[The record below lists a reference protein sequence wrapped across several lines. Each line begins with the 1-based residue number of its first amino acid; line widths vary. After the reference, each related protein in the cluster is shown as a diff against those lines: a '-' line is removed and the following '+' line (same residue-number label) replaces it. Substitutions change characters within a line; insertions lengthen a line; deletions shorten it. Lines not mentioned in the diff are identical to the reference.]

1 MMPAAILFA
10 FGAMGCYV
18 VLGLLHKAA
27 DKANCRPAQ
36 INIFLFGWSALFAL
50 FAMIAAGHYP
60 APPAAVW
67 RIAIPSGAC
76 GATAIFLFQTG
87 VRRGKIATSWLI
99 INLSAA
105 IPVFI
110 SIFFYGE
117 HVSPGKL
124 GALAA
129 MLVSLILLWVEKRTR
144 ETAL

>member
-1 MMPAAILFA
+1 MPVAILFA

-50 FAMIAAGHYP
+50 VAMIASGQYP
-60 APPAAVW
+60 SPPAAVW

-76 GATAIFLFQTG
+76 GATAILLFQTG

-99 INLSAA
+99 VNLSAA
-105 IPVFI
+105 IPVLI
-110 SIFFYGE
+110 SVFLYGE
-117 HVSPGKL
+117 HVSLGKV

-129 MLVSLILLWVEKRTR
+129 MLVSLLLLWIEKRTQEAAR
-144 ETAL
+144 